1 MGERPMGEWILRFL
15 KVRGDSTHRVSR
27 ETLVF
32 ACRMSGF
39 KDADDRSVRKAIEGM
54 RQSHPD
60 GPCIVSSS
68 SAKGY
73 FYCTDVEELERARA
87 EDLSRIEETRAKVVN
102 LERTLERMKALPLA
116 QGELPL

>member
-1 MGERPMGEWILRFL
+1 MGDLGSWILLFL
-15 KVRGDSTHRVSR
+15 QKRSDRDHRVSR

-39 KDADDRSVRKAIEGM
+39 RDADDRSVRKAIEEL
-54 RQSHPD
+54 RQNHPE

-68 SAKGY
+68 EAKGY
-73 FYCTDVEELERARA
+73 FYCTDLEDLEKANAEE
-87 EDLSRIEETRAKVVN
+87 LSRIESARAKIAN
-102 LERTLERMKALPLA
+102 RQRALDRLKALPLG